1 MRYFELLALFN
12 LIKFLR
18 IMAKIMAK
26 IFIRFKMVVIMI
38 GRLRATE
45 QQNFEFFLFFLSVKQ
60 NCSIIKIV
68 SAEGKP
74 SFMTWGLLGSRH
86 ASESRPHPGR
96 GVQESYW
103 INFTSSMIIYHL

>member
-1 MRYFELLALFN
+1 
-12 LIKFLR
+12 
-18 IMAKIMAK
+18 MAK
-26 IFIRFKMVVIMI
+26 IFIRFKMVVIMHI
-38 GRLRATE
+38 RRLRATE
-45 QQNFEFFLFFLSVKQ
+45 RQNFEFFIFYSFSFFFFFLSVKQ

-103 INFTSSMIIYHL
+103 INFTSSTIIYHL